1 MRFIPVLRVL
11 FLRQARSEGSR
22 RMVGMR
28 TRSHI
33 MLRRCLSA
41 ALVLFVLTGFVF
53 AETYRGIITKI
64 DDKEVKITV
73 RKKGEKEGVEK
84 TFKVGK
90 DVKVMRRK
98 GKDAEPESMTIGDVK
113 EAIEKAKGKVKG
125 VFATV
130 ETEGEGSKETATKI
144 TITPIGKRK
153 KKDS

>member
-1 MRFIPVLRVL
+1 
-11 FLRQARSEGSR
+11 
-22 RMVGMR
+22 
-28 TRSHI
+28 

-64 DDKEVKITV
+64 DDKEVKVTV

-98 GKDAEPESMTIGDVK
+98 GKDAEPETMTVSDLEK
-113 EAIEKAKGKVKG
+113 AIEKASTTKFKG
-125 VFATV
+125 VPATV
-130 ETEGEGSKETATKI
+130 ETEGAGAAEKVTKI
-144 TITPIGKRK
+144 TITGFGKRK
-153 KKDS
+153 KGS